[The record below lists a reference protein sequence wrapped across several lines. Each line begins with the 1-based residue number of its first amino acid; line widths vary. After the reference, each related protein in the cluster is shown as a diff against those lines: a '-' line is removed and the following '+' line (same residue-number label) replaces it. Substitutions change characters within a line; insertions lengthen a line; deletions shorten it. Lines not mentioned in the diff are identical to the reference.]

1 MVELLSGWVLHSFT
15 LKADLSPNK
24 AQHSLLLCVPTT
36 QTRCRKPLII
46 NAGEC
51 WLEGLWMNAI
61 EVEGLSRSFND
72 LQAVDNISFTV
83 EVGEIFGFL
92 GHNGA
97 GKTTTIRMLSGQ
109 LRPSA
114 GRARVAGCDIVT
126 EHQRLKPLVGV
137 VSEHQNLYERMSGRE
152 NLAFAARLY
161 GTENPRVDQAL
172 DQVGLLDRAK
182 DNVGNYS
189 NGMKQRLLIAR
200 ALLHRPQI
208 IFLDEPTRG
217 LDPVVGREI
226 RRLVVELSTQGVT
239 VFLTTHYMEEADE
252 LCGRVAFLSEGRIVA
267 LDTPDNLKVAHGQ
280 KSLKVTLDDGQSLTI
295 ALDDEDAGNQLEKLV
310 NAGQIRTL
318 HSAEATLEEVFIQIA
333 GRGLSE

>member
-1 MVELLSGWVLHSFT
+1 
-15 LKADLSPNK
+15 
-24 AQHSLLLCVPTT
+24 
-36 QTRCRKPLII
+36 
-46 NAGEC
+46 
-51 WLEGLWMNAI
+51 MNAI

-83 EVGEIFGFL
+83 EAGEIFGFL

-114 GRARVAGCDIVT
+114 GRARVAGCDVVT

-182 DNVGNYS
+182 DNVANYS

-295 ALDDEDAGNQLEKLV
+295 ALDDEDAGKQLEKLV

>member
-1 MVELLSGWVLHSFT
+1 
-15 LKADLSPNK
+15 
-24 AQHSLLLCVPTT
+24 
-36 QTRCRKPLII
+36 
-46 NAGEC
+46 
-51 WLEGLWMNAI
+51 MNAI
-61 EVEGLSRSFND
+61 EVEGLSRTFNG

-83 EVGEIFGFL
+83 EAGEIFGFL

-114 GRARVAGCDIVT
+114 GRARVASCDVIT
-126 EHQRLKPLVGV
+126 EQRRLKALIGV
-137 VSEHQNLYERMSGRE
+137 VSENQNLYERMSGRE

-161 GTENPRVDQAL
+161 GTNNRRVDESL

-182 DNVGNYS
+182 DNVRHYS

-226 RRLVVELSTQGVT
+226 RRLVVELSTRGVT
-239 VFLTTHYMEEADE
+239 VFLTTHYMEEADQ

-267 LDTPDNLKVAHGQ
+267 LDTPDKLKVAHGQ
-280 KSLKVTLDDGQSLTI
+280 KSLKATLDNGQSLTI
-295 ALDDEDAGNQLEKLV
+295 ALDDEDAGKQLEKLV
-310 NAGQIRTL
+310 NARQIRTL
-318 HSAEATLEEVFIQIA
+318 HSAEATLEEVFIQIT

>member
-1 MVELLSGWVLHSFT
+1 
-15 LKADLSPNK
+15 
-24 AQHSLLLCVPTT
+24 
-36 QTRCRKPLII
+36 
-46 NAGEC
+46 
-51 WLEGLWMNAI
+51 MNAI
-61 EVEGLSRSFND
+61 EVEGLSRSFNG
-72 LQAVDNISFTV
+72 LHAVDNISFTV
-83 EVGEIFGFL
+83 EAGEIFGFL

-109 LRPSA
+109 LRPSD
-114 GRARVAGCDIVT
+114 GRARVAGCDVIT
-126 EHQRLKPLVGV
+126 EQQRLKPLVGV

-161 GTENPRVDQAL
+161 GTENPRVDEAL
-172 DQVGLLDRAK
+172 DQVDLIDRAR
-182 DNVGNYS
+182 DNVANYS

-280 KSLKVTLDDGQSLTI
+280 KSLNVTLDNGQSLTI
-295 ALDDEDAGNQLEKLV
+295 DLNDEDAGAQLEKLV
-310 NAGQIRTL
+310 SAGAIRTL

>member
-1 MVELLSGWVLHSFT
+1 
-15 LKADLSPNK
+15 
-24 AQHSLLLCVPTT
+24 
-36 QTRCRKPLII
+36 
-46 NAGEC
+46 
-51 WLEGLWMNAI
+51 MNAI
-61 EVEGLSRSFND
+61 EVEGLSRTFND

-83 EVGEIFGFL
+83 EAGEVFGFL

-114 GRARVAGCDIVT
+114 GRARVAGCDVIT
-126 EHQRLKPLVGV
+126 EQQRLKPLVGV
-137 VSEHQNLYERMSGRE
+137 VSDNQNLYERMSARE
-152 NLAFAARLY
+152 NLSFAARLY
-161 GTENPRVDQAL
+161 GTDNIRVDEAL

-182 DNVGNYS
+182 DNVRHYS
-189 NGMKQRLLIAR
+189 NGMKQRLVIAR
-200 ALLHRPQI
+200 ALLHRPRI

-217 LDPVVGREI
+217 LDPMVGREI
-226 RRLVVELSTQGVT
+226 RRLVVELATQGVT

-280 KSLKVTLDDGQSLTI
+280 KSLKVTLDSGQSLTI
-295 ALDDEDAGNQLEKLV
+295 ALKDEDAGKQLEKLV
-310 NAGQIRTL
+310 SAGEIRTL

>member
-1 MVELLSGWVLHSFT
+1 
-15 LKADLSPNK
+15 
-24 AQHSLLLCVPTT
+24 
-36 QTRCRKPLII
+36 
-46 NAGEC
+46 
-51 WLEGLWMNAI
+51 MNAI
-61 EVEGLSRSFND
+61 EVEGLSRTFNG

-83 EVGEIFGFL
+83 EAGEIFGFL

-109 LRPSA
+109 LRPST
-114 GRARVAGCDIVT
+114 GRARVASCDVIT
-126 EHQRLKPLVGV
+126 EQRRLKPLIGV
-137 VSEHQNLYERMSGRE
+137 VSENQNLYERMSGRE
-152 NLAFAARLY
+152 NLDFAARLY
-161 GTENPRVDQAL
+161 GQDNRRIDEAL
-172 DQVGLLDRAK
+172 EQVGLLDRAK
-182 DNVGNYS
+182 DNVRHYS

-239 VFLTTHYMEEADE
+239 VFLTTHYMEEADQ

-295 ALDDEDAGNQLEKLV
+295 ALDDEDAGKQLEKLV